1 MWCVMCDARC
11 VMFQTWFFVRSWL
24 YESREDQKH
33 PIWVISDLF
42 NDITKLIPGGSRMY
56 TKSCKASYIH
66 SSSFNT
72 CPLLQGPRRILTT
85 AAPPSSACSTGC
97 CWASCC
103 SPSTPPSRAPPSRRR
118 TCDTA
123 GPGRLTINAYS
134 RHCLIALSTL
144 HSIIQLSSSLVG

>member
-1 MWCVMCDARC
+1 MKGQYHCSCCYHHSLM
-11 VMFQTWFFVRSWL
+11 T
-24 YESREDQKH
+24 
-33 PIWVISDLF
+33 LF
-42 NDITKLIPGGSRMY
+42 NTKIYPTVLY
-56 TKSCKASYIH
+56 TVLNLNPVFKVEYIH
-66 SSSFNT
+66 SSSFT
-72 CPLLQGPRRILTT
+72 HVPLPQGPRRTLTT

-134 RHCLIALSTL
+134 LHCLIALSTL
-144 HSIIQLSSSLVG
+144 DSIILLASSLVG